1 MTNTPTPPVP
11 GQSGAPAAPSLQVDS
26 DWKAQAQAERERLAK
41 QEAERA
47 TRAPEGDPDA
57 LPPAE
62 FRSLVGMLASQAIM
76 GLGTMGDQ
84 QGRVIVDLPGAQF
97 AIEILDVLREK
108 TKGNLTPDEAREL
121 EEIQRELK
129 ARFMQ
134 VARLVTEQ
142 IARGQAAPAP
152 GAPGMGG
159 PATGFVPAASG
170 PAGLPGA
177 PAPGGAPPA
186 ARPAN
191 PASKLIIP

>member
-1 MTNTPTPPVP
+1 
-11 GQSGAPAAPSLQVDS
+11 VDS
-26 DWKAQAQAERERLAK
+26 DWKAQAQAERERLAR

-47 TRAPEGDPDA
+47 ARAPEGDPEA

-108 TKGNLTPDEAREL
+108 TKGNLTPEESREL

-152 GAPGMGG
+152 TATGAAPVLGGSAPG
-159 PATGFVPAASG
+159 ASAAAPAAGS
-170 PAGLPGA
+170 
-177 PAPGGAPPA
+177 
-186 ARPAN
+186 RPAS